1 MFFLGI
7 TDMFHNNKIA
17 KTDKYVLWR
26 IKNCGQTKFCLTAN
40 FNAYHLINIFL
51 PLSVI

>member
-1 MFFLGI
+1 MFFLGK

-26 IKNCGQTKFCLTAN
+26 IKKCGQTKF
-40 FNAYHLINIFL
+40 
-51 PLSVI
+51 V

>member
-17 KTDKYVLWR
+17 KTDKYVLWQ
-26 IKNCGQTKFCLTAN
+26 IKNAAKQN
-40 FNAYHLINIFL
+40 F
-51 PLSVI
+51 V

>member
-17 KTDKYVLWR
+17 KTDKYVLCQ
-26 IKNCGQTKFCLTAN
+26 IKKCGQTICLAAN
-40 FNAYHLINIFL
+40 INAYHLINIFL

>member
-17 KTDKYVLWR
+17 KTDKYVLWQ
-26 IKNCGQTKFCLTAN
+26 IKKCGQTIVWPQTSM
-40 FNAYHLINIFL
+40 LIT
-51 PLSVI
+51 

>member
-17 KTDKYVLWR
+17 KTDKYVLWQ
-26 IKNCGQTKFCLTAN
+26 IKKCGQTICLAAN
-40 FNAYHLINIFL
+40 INAYHLINIFL

>member
-1 MFFLGI
+1 MFFLGKTGI
-7 TDMFHNNKIA
+7 LHNNKIA

-26 IKNCGQTKFCLTAN
+26 IKKCGQTICLAAN